1 MHELEHYELE
11 RRARYFDPMGQ
22 RSEGVS
28 IYTHNCPAPKQGL
41 VVLCA

>member
-28 IYTHNCPAPKQGL
+28 IYTVHIIAL
-41 VVLCA
+41 HRSRA